1 MAAHHN
7 HQHCATF
14 LRVDGRCIEQGRANR
29 RSRFG
34 RGNRVII
41 NRTYRPAGVVH
52 GRRMLDE
59 RHHKANH
66 DTSILRYQRDC
77 VVVVQPLFEKKR
89 RLFGLIIMGDPPKKL
104 VSSWHIPH
112 VWLPPAPALL
122 RDQPWLPSEC
132 SLR

>member
-14 LRVDGRCIEQGRANR
+14 LRVDGRCIEQGLANR

-41 NRTYRPAGVVH
+41 NRTYRPASIVH
-52 GRRMLDE
+52 GRRTLDE

-66 DTSILRYQRDC
+66 DTSILRYQRNC
-77 VVVVQPLFEKKR
+77 VGIMQPLFQKKR
-89 RLFGLIIMGDPPKKL
+89 RLFLLSLIRNPPKQLANKPR
-104 VSSWHIPH
+104 IPP
-112 VWLPPAPALL
+112 V
-122 RDQPWLPSEC
+122 
-132 SLR
+132 

>member
-41 NRTYRPAGVVH
+41 YRTHRPARIVH
-52 GRRMLDE
+52 GRRMVDE
-59 RHHKANH
+59 RHPKANDCAMFLGH
-66 DTSILRYQRDC
+66 QRNC
-77 VVVVQPLFEKKR
+77 VGIMQPLFQKKR
-89 RLFGLIIMGDPPKKL
+89 RLFLLSLIRNPPKQLANKPR
-104 VSSWHIPH
+104 IPP
-112 VWLPPAPALL
+112 V
-122 RDQPWLPSEC
+122 
-132 SLR
+132 